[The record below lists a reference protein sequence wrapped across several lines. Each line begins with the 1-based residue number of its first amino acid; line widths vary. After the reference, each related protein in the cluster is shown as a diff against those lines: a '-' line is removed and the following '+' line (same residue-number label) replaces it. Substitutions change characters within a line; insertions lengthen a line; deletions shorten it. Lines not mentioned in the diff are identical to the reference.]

1 MNLTQFY
8 GALELGLIYSIVSIG
23 VYITFRVIDFPD
35 LTVDG
40 SFPLGASVCAV
51 LLLEGY
57 DPYFAIL
64 AAFLV
69 GAGAGLVTGLLYVK
83 GRIMEL
89 LAGIL
94 TMSALYSVNLR
105 IMKQPMLAISDQDT
119 IFNNIEPALKTDQS
133 YGIYILLI
141 SVIIFISVITYILD
155 SEIGLAMRSSGINSK
170 CSQAQGVNVGRMK
183 ILGLVLSNG
192 SVAAAGAIFAQHV
205 GYADITMGSG
215 TVIIGLASVIIGE
228 KLLKSKIMIWIMVNC
243 ILGSILYRLFI
254 TAALNSEFLGL
265 QASDLN
271 LLTSFIVAAAMI
283 SPSFAGYIR
292 RKGGSND

>member
-8 GALELGLIYSIVSIG
+8 TAMELGLIYAIVSVG
-23 VYITFRVIDFPD
+23 VYLTFRVIDFPD

-51 LLLEGY
+51 LILDGQ
-57 DPYFAIL
+57 DPYLAIL
-64 AAFLV
+64 AAFL
-69 GAGAGLVTGLLYVK
+69 AGSLAGLVTGLLHVK
-83 GRIMEL
+83 GKILEL

-94 TMSALYSVNLR
+94 TMSALYSINLR
-105 IMKQPMLAISDQDT
+105 IMKQPVLAILDQNT
-119 IFNNIEPALKTDQS
+119 IFKNIEPAVKTDEV
-133 YGIYILLI
+133 YGMYILVILI
-141 SVIIFISVITYILD
+141 IIFISVITYILD
-155 SEIGLAMRSSGINSK
+155 SQIGLAMRSSGINTK

-192 SVAAAGAIFAQHV
+192 SVAAAGAIFAQRL

-243 ILGSILYRLFI
+243 ILGSMLYRLFI

-265 QASDLN
+265 EASDLN
-271 LLTSFIVAAAMI
+271 LLTSLIVAIAMI
-283 SPSFAGYIR
+283 GPSLTTYLKNKA
-292 RKGGSND
+292 KL